1 MPFSIVRQDI
11 TKMETD
17 AVVNAANTELAMGG
31 GVCGAIFNA
40 AGIPELEAACR
51 KLAPIQ
57 TGQAVI
63 TPGFALPARYIIHAA
78 GPVYRPEHAKESER
92 LLRVA
97 YASALRLAAE
107 NGCESIA
114 FPLIS
119 TGVYGYPKA
128 EALQVAILVI
138 RDFLEDHDME
148 VYLAVFDK
156 ASYALSRELLGD
168 VQSYIEE
175 HYADEYGS
183 RPRRLL
189 QVEEEY
195 LLASAAPCGSLADF
209 VPELD
214 EPFSAMLLR
223 LIDAKGK
230 SDVEV
235 YKRANLDRKLFSKI
249 RTGKGY
255 MPGKRTILALAV
267 ALELSL
273 EETEDLL
280 KRAGYALSPSQKFD
294 VIVEYF
300 FVNGEYDI
308 FKINEVLFHYDQP
321 LLGGF

>member
-1 MPFSIVRQDI
+1 MPYTIVRQDI
-11 TKMETD
+11 TKMKTD
-17 AVVNAANTELAMGG
+17 AIVNAANTQLAMGG
-31 GVCGAIFNA
+31 SVCGAIFSA

-63 TPGFALPARYIIHAA
+63 TPGFAMPARYIIHAA

-92 LLRVA
+92 LLRSA
-97 YASALRLAAE
+97 YASALHLALE
-107 NGCESIA
+107 HDCDSIA

-119 TGVYGYPKA
+119 AGIYGYPKA
-128 EALQVAILVI
+128 EALQAATLAI
-138 RDFLEDHDME
+138 RDFLTDHDLD

-156 ASYALSRELLGD
+156 TSYAVSRELLGT
-168 VQSYIEE
+168 VQSYIDE
-175 HYADEYGS
+175 HYVEAREKS
-183 RPRRLL
+183 PRRLL

-195 LLASAAPCGSLADF
+195 LRESAVSYEGLADF

-214 EPFSAMLLR
+214 EPFSTTLLR

-255 MPGKRTILALAV
+255 VPGKRTILALAV

-273 EETEDLL
+273 KETEDLL
-280 KRAGYALSPSQKFD
+280 NRAGYALSPSQKFD

-300 FVNGEYDI
+300 IVNGEYDI